1 MFLIAT
7 LSSKENEIDECKE
20 SVVKQTID
28 KKQIIFEGFDNIT
41 AHKKVYSLF
50 NEAEKNINT
59 CVS

>member
-50 NEAEKNINT
+50 NEAEKKI
-59 CVS
+59 